1 MHHCCSAVVNTWTIY
16 HSKLNLKKNNEIIL
30 NFSLRK
36 DSLNI
41 GWATNTLTGDC
52 TEQFLQD
59 SKFIAISLQK
69 LQAKKYVK
77 MLIK

>member
-1 MHHCCSAVVNTWTIY
+1 M
-16 HSKLNLKKNNEIIL
+16 
-30 NFSLRK
+30 RK

-41 GWATNTLTGDC
+41 GRATNTLTGDC